1 MTEPT
6 HPDVR
11 FEESDIHAP
20 AVMLA
25 GGILFV
31 SLLVLCGIICIY
43 YLHLAHVADTTNPA
57 PLPIVEHGRP
67 LPPEPRLQ
75 KSPPNDWLTMKKQDQ
90 AALDSYRWVDQS
102 HGIVSIPIERAM
114 QLTVEQGIP
123 PQPAPPGFTYDDP
136 RAGDRLT
143 GFEERQKVEPQ

>member
-1 MTEPT
+1 
-6 HPDVR
+6 
-11 FEESDIHAP
+11 
-20 AVMLA
+20 MLA

-31 SLLVLCGIICIY
+31 SLLVLCGIICLY

-57 PLPIVEHGRP
+57 PLPIVAHGRP

-75 KSPPNDWLTMKKQDQ
+75 KSPPNDWLTMKKEDQ
-90 AALDSYRWVDQS
+90 AALDSYRWVTS
-102 HGIVSIPIERAM
+102 PMASSRFLLNEPCSSRW
-114 QLTVEQGIP
+114 QGIP
-123 PQPAPPGFTYDDP
+123 PQPAPPGFTYYDP